1 MEKRR
6 IGIDRELSWL
16 QFNERVLQ
24 EAQDIHVPLLERLRF
39 LGIFSSNLDEFF
51 KVRFATL
58 RRELKALKKSNF
70 SAANAQKK
78 QLEIIHDRVIE
89 LQLQFD
95 ETFEKTKEALASN
108 GIYFKNESQITS
120 NQKQFLEAYFENNVR
135 HHIIPI
141 MLKTRG
147 NIPPLNDNELY
158 LIVDINAKNKEKV
171 HALIEVPTAIPR
183 FVMLPTEDGSVNV
196 IMLEDVKIGRAHV

>member
-58 RRELKALKKSNF
+58 RRELK
-70 SAANAQKK
+70 
-78 QLEIIHDRVIE
+78 
-89 LQLQFD
+89 
-95 ETFEKTKEALASN
+95 
-108 GIYFKNESQITS
+108 
-120 NQKQFLEAYFENNVR
+120 
-135 HHIIPI
+135 
-141 MLKTRG
+141 
-147 NIPPLNDNELY
+147 
-158 LIVDINAKNKEKV
+158 
-171 HALIEVPTAIPR
+171 
-183 FVMLPTEDGSVNV
+183 
-196 IMLEDVKIGRAHV
+196 IGRAHV